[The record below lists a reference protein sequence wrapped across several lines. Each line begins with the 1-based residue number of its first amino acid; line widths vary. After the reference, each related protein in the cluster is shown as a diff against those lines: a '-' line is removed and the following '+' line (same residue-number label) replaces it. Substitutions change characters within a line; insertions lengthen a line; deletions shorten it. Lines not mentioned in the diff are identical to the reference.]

1 MCIVHIHMRVHIAI
15 SFICSWP
22 LFLRS
27 NIYVLSVY
35 TYIRIKS
42 IRIHVYVATALP
54 HAGLHLWAEI
64 YKCTYIYTYYVYTY
78 RVYTLQPHLHTFQM
92 YIHVYVLRMYVH
104 IYISNASPHVNL
116 CLRAVVYLSQMYVR
130 IYVLYMYIYIHII

>member
-1 MCIVHIHMRVHIAI
+1 MYIHEYVLYTHTHMCIVHIHMRVHIAI

-54 HAGLHLWAEI
+54 HAGLRLWAEI
-64 YKCTYIYTYYVYTY
+64 YTK
-78 RVYTLQPHLHTFQM
+78 QM
-92 YIHVYVLRMYVH
+92 YIH
-104 IYISNASPHVNL
+104 
-116 CLRAVVYLSQMYVR
+116 
-130 IYVLYMYIYIHII
+130 IYVLCVYI